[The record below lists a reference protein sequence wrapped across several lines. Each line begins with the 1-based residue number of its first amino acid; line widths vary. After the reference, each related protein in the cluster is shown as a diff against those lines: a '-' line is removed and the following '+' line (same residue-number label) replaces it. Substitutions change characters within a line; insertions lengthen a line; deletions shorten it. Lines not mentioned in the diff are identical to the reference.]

1 MFVLFLKKANCCDI
15 LTVYNTDRCLRQLS
29 RYIVSLAADEENEYL
44 NAVSSAAELRICV
57 NVEVALLGCL

>member
-1 MFVLFLKKANCCDI
+1 MFVLFLKKANCRDI

-29 RYIVSLAADEENEYL
+29 RYFASLASGEENEYL

-57 NVEVALLGCL
+57 NVEVVVLGCL